1 MSRPMSRPLPL
12 PSLRAVADL
21 PGLGLRRLAGP
32 DGRDRPVTWVAVSEL
47 EDPRPFLEGGEL
59 LLTTGMRLVESDG
72 AGLRDYVGRLVE
84 AGVAGLG
91 VGVGLTHDVVPPGL
105 VRAAADAGLPL
116 LEVPERT
123 PFIAIAKAVSSLLAA
138 AEYEAT
144 VRAFRTQRE
153 LTRVALGEGSAGVVT
168 RLARYLDGWAVLL
181 DEDGAVLHAA
191 PEDAASRA
199 PGLAGEVAELG
210 RRGLLASSALA
221 GVGEHVSVQ
230 PLGARGRV
238 RGFLAL
244 GTAAPLDRT
253 AQAVAGVAVS
263 LLSLALERADVP
275 EVTGALRAAALRLLL
290 AGARPSDLP
299 MDALGWPVLGAGA
312 HRVVVATTGDGDE
325 RALLGRLGR
334 GVAADVLDGE
344 LVVVVPDDE
353 RALAELSAALAET
366 TAGGSAS
373 VSLTQLATGLTQ
385 ARQTLAAARTPGLH
399 WYGQLADEGMLAA
412 LDPAVARGVADALLA
427 PLQGR
432 QGDLVG
438 SLRAWLAHNGQWDV
452 AAAELDVHR
461 HTLRHRLR
469 RVEQLLGRSLDDPD
483 LRAEL
488 WLALKVY
495 PGL

>member
-1 MSRPMSRPLPL
+1 MPPLSP
-12 PSLRAVADL
+12 PAPPTLRAVADL

-59 LLTTGMRLVESDG
+59 LLTTGMRLSDADG
-72 AGLRDYVGRLVE
+72 PGLREYVGRLVE
-84 AGVAGLG
+84 AEVAGLG
-91 VGVGLTHDVVPPGL
+91 VGIGLTHDVVPPAL

-116 LEVPERT
+116 LEVPDRT
-123 PFIAIAKAVSSLLAA
+123 PFIAVAKAVSALLAA

-144 VRAFRTQRE
+144 VRAFQTQRE
-153 LTRVALGEGSAGVVT
+153 LTRVALGEGAAGVVA
-168 RLARYLDGWAVLL
+168 RLARYLDGWVVLL
-181 DEDGAVLHAA
+181 DEEGAVLHATPA
-191 PEDAASRA
+191 PAADRA
-199 PGLAGEVAELG
+199 PGLAAEVAELG

-221 GVGEHVSVQ
+221 GAGEHVSVQ

-238 RGFLAL
+238 RGFLAM
-244 GTAAPLDRT
+244 GTAVPLDRT

-263 LLSLALERADVP
+263 LLSLALERADLP
-275 EVTGALRAAALRLLL
+275 EVAGGLRAAALRLLL

-299 MDALGWPVLGAGA
+299 MEALGWSALTGGTL
-312 HRVVVATTGDGDE
+312 RVVVATGPADE
-325 RALLGRLGR
+325 PRSLVERLGR
-334 GVAADVLDGE
+334 GAAADVLDGE
-344 LVVVVPDDE
+344 LVVVVADDDTV
-353 RALAELSAALAET
+353 LSGLEAALAAT
-366 TAGGSAS
+366 PAGGSAA
-373 VSLTQLATGLTQ
+373 VSLPQLAIGLTQ
-385 ARQTLAAARTPGLH
+385 ARQALAAARTPGLH
-399 WYGQLADEGMLAA
+399 WYGQIAEEGMLAA
-412 LDPAVARGVADALLA
+412 LDPTVARGVADALLA

-432 QGDLVG
+432 KGDLVG
-438 SLRAWLAHNGQWDV
+438 SVRAWLAHNGQWDV

-495 PGL
+495 PDS